1 MFPVRI
7 NQEWGRKDSFYE
19 QFGFKQHNGADY
31 ALGEKGELR
40 CPVPCE
46 VTKIGWQPNGA
57 GHYICLLT
65 LSQYD
70 FEDGKSAFAELTY
83 MHLDHTIAS
92 VGQKLAPGE
101 LFAIGDNTGAST
113 GSHTHLA
120 PKRVK
125 KYSGGYRTIDVND
138 ANNTFD
144 PEKHR
149 DGTFAKDFARE
160 SKYFPFSKDLYL
172 GVEDPEVKELQK
184 FLNEQGFKVAWWGNG
199 SPGNETT
206 YFGNLTQKALQKFQA
221 AKGVYPTAGFF
232 GPLTRGYISK
242 LY

>member
-19 QFGFKQHNGADY
+19 QFGFKQHNGTDY

-46 VTKIGWQPNGA
+46 VTKIAVQPTGA
-57 GHYICLLT
+57 GLYICLLT
-65 LSQYD
+65 LDQYD
-70 FEDGKSAFAELTY
+70 FEDDKSAFVELTY

-125 KYSGGYRTIDVND
+125 KRSGGYYTIDKND
-138 ANNTFD
+138 ANSTFD

-149 DGTFAKDFARE
+149 NGTFAKDLVPK
-160 SKYFPFSKDLYL
+160 SKYFPFSKDLYI
-172 GVEDPEVKELQK
+172 GMEDPEVKELQK
-184 FLNEQGFKVAWWGNG
+184 FLNAQGFRVALWGNG
-199 SPGNETT
+199 APGLETA
-206 YFGNLTQKALQKFQA
+206 YFGALTQKALRKFQL
-221 AKGVYPTAGFF
+221 AKGIVPSSGYF
-232 GPLTRGYISK
+232 GPITRAFIRAN
-242 LY
+242 L